1 MILND
6 ISPYRRPNFAEITKI
21 PSPARRPN
29 FDEIRNKKKGYGSWL
44 ELLNSHIFSEKYP
57 TSDKNS

>member
-21 PSPARRPN
+21 RYPVRRPN
-29 FDEIRNKKKGYGSWL
+29 FAEIRKKDMVAG
-44 ELLNSHIFSEKYP
+44 
-57 TSDKNS
+57 